1 MTTIRILFIVFIGL
15 MTLEWAYNKLVPGS
29 AKEKVRTFLKKL
41 PHREKGNK

>member
-15 MTLEWAYNKLVPGS
+15 MTLQWAYNKLVPGS

-41 PHREKGNK
+41 PNRDKDKK